1 MEPSRGSR
9 GAPQPGAFEKER
21 DVLPKPS
28 PSPETE
34 SGTPLPPVPRYG
46 SGALADLT
54 ASILGTLG
62 VSGATNP
69 LELAALPRAC
79 VLVIDGLGWELLR
92 AHPNEAPFLNSCADR
107 PLTAG
112 LPATTATSLGSL
124 STGLPPGGHGLLGV
138 QVAVPGTGRLLNCL
152 RWQEDLAEPTEF
164 QPAPTVYERAAM
176 DGVATSYVALGL
188 YQETGLSRATTR
200 GATYISASG
209 LGQLVAQ
216 AEYALRQGDR
226 AYVTVYHADLDSTG
240 HQFGCGSPHWR
251 HQLRFMDLLA
261 QRIAEILPP
270 GAALYVTG
278 DHGMTDPVERVDV
291 DTVPDLAAGVA
302 MLGGDARCRY
312 VYTEPGAE
320 ADVLAAWRATL
331 GDRAW
336 VMSRAEAVAAGWFG
350 PVIPALLPRIGDV
363 VAVPFTDLAI
373 VASVREPWLERMVGM
388 HGSLVSAE
396 QLVPLVT
403 AIRE

>member
-1 MEPSRGSR
+1 M
-9 GAPQPGAFEKER
+9 
-21 DVLPKPS
+21 S
-28 PSPETE
+28 PSPQA
-34 SGTPLPPVPRYG
+34 GPGVPAPPVPRYG
-46 SGALADLT
+46 SGSLADLT
-54 ASILGTLG
+54 ASVLGTLG
-62 VSGATNP
+62 VPGATNS
-69 LELAALPRAC
+69 LGLAPLPRVC
-79 VLVIDGLGWELLR
+79 VLVIDGLGWDLLR
-92 AHPNEAPFLNSCADR
+92 AHPAEAPFLNSCADR

-112 LPATTATSLGSL
+112 LPATTATSLGSI
-124 STGLPPGGHGLLGV
+124 STGLPPGGHGLLGF

-152 RWQEDLAEPTEF
+152 KWQDDLVEPTEF
-164 QPAPTVYERAAM
+164 QPAPTVYERAAS
-176 DGVATSYVALGL
+176 DGVATSYIALGL
-188 YQETGLSRATTR
+188 YRDTGLSRATTR
-200 GATYISASG
+200 GATYIAASG

-216 AEYALRQGDR
+216 AEQALRQGDR

-240 HQFGCGSPHWR
+240 HQFGCASPHWR
-251 HQLRFMDLLA
+251 HQLRFMDMLA
-261 QRIAEILPP
+261 EQIAAVLPS

-291 DTVPDLAAGVA
+291 DTVPELNAGIA

-320 ADVLAAWRATL
+320 ADVLAAWRAIL

-336 VMSRAEAVAAGWFG
+336 VASRDEAVAAGWFG
-350 PVIPALLPRIGDV
+350 PVVPALLPRIGDV

-373 VASVREPWLERMVGM
+373 VASTREPWLERLIGM

-396 QLVPLVT
+396 QLVPLAT